1 MNFHFPAR
9 TATCAAAHDGSA
21 LSVTLCLFA
30 TRSLF
35 PAPPEMPPG
44 FAWPVFRPARL
55 TVPRLTTAPR
65 FLSRSACSRRG
76 HYSPLRRKCR
86 RASPG
91 LFSGLRG
98 SLCRGSRRL
107 RAFCHAL
114 PVRDAVT
121 IPRSAGNAAG
131 LRLACFPA
139 CAAHCAAAHDG
150 SALPVTLRAL
160 RDGQLLVPPQK
171 TPCACGATAFSP
183 AGLAV
188 SLLPGA
194 PRFCVGAALVA
205 ARGRVWAPAPTSL
218 QFLPSH
224 MAAAPLAPTPHATQG
239 ADIHSIHRA

>member
-1 MNFHFPAR
+1 MRLLYHSSARMRNEIFMNFHFPAR
-9 TATCAAAHDGSA
+9 TATCAAASDSSA

-65 FLSRSACSRRG
+65 FC
-76 HYSPLRRKCR
+76 
-86 RASPG
+86 
-91 LFSGLRG
+91 
-98 SLCRGSRRL
+98 
-107 RAFCHAL
+107 
-114 PVRDAVT
+114 V
-121 IPRSAGNAAG
+121 
-131 LRLACFPA
+131 
-139 CAAHCAAAHDG
+139 
-150 SALPVTLRAL
+150 VTLRAL